1 MSQVRLIPLRDVLL
15 LADAGTW
22 GKEADSTSSVP
33 VLRSTNIVENEL
45 RLDDV
50 AWRTLTRAHLVEKKL
65 ASGDIL
71 VTTSSGSP
79 DHIGKCCIFD
89 APGTTHPYYFSN
101 FMLRLRTNPERANP
115 RWLYHW
121 LKSDRGRAALTAMN
135 STTSGLR
142 NLNRALYL
150 SQRVPLLPIA
160 DQGRIAA
167 VLDKADEIR
176 RKRQESLRLLD
187 ELLRSAFLEMF
198 GNPVKNEMGWRTEK
212 LRHIAS
218 VHGGLQVTSRR
229 IVNNREVPYLRVAN
243 VQRGWIDLGEVKGL
257 RVTDDEAKRARLE
270 PGDVLVVEGH
280 GNREEIGRSAV
291 WEGTIV
297 ECVHQNHL
305 IRVRPNTASVDPHF
319 LSAFVNSASGRRQ
332 MLALGKTTSGLNTIS
347 TENVRQ
353 LVVAVPPLQLQQKY
367 ARLRALVEVAKS
379 RFTAAGD
386 VSSKLVASLQ
396 QTLLAES
403 RGG

>member
-22 GKEADSTSSVP
+22 GKEADSTSGVP
-33 VLRSTNIVENEL
+33 VLRSTNIVESEL

-50 AWRTLTRAHLVEKKL
+50 AWRALTRAHLVEKKL

-89 APGTTHPYYFSN
+89 DPGTTHPYYFSN
-101 FMLRLRTNPERANP
+101 FMLRLRANPERANP

-176 RKRQESLRLLD
+176 RKRQESLGLLD

-198 GNPVKNEMGWRTEK
+198 GDCVRNEKGWESTRLGTMAEIVSGVTKGRK
-212 LRHIAS
+212 LRGNPRS
-218 VHGGLQVTSRR
+218 
-229 IVNNREVPYLRVAN
+229 VPYLRVAN
-243 VQRGWIDLGEVKGL
+243 VQDGHLDLREMKVIDANEQEISKYSLQ
-257 RVTDDEAKRARLE
+257 
-270 PGDVLVVEGH
+270 PGDIVVTEG
-280 GNREEIGRSAV
+280 GDPDKLGRGAV
-291 WEGTIV
+291 WQGQV
-297 ECVHQNHL
+297 AECIHQNHVFR
-305 IRVRPNTASVDPHF
+305 IRLADQRFTPE
-319 LSAFVNSASGRRQ
+319 FVNALLGSAYGKRYFLKAAKQTTGIASINRTQ
-332 MLALGKTTSGLNTIS
+332 LAAFP
-347 TENVRQ
+347 VQR
-353 LVVAVPPLQLQQKY
+353 PPMQLQQKY
-367 ARLRALVEVAKS
+367 ARLLAQVDSAKGKLG
-379 RFTAAGD
+379 TAWG
-386 VSSKLVASLQ
+386 VSSKLVASLEHS
-396 QTLLAES
+396 LFSGKHVE
-403 RGG
+403 